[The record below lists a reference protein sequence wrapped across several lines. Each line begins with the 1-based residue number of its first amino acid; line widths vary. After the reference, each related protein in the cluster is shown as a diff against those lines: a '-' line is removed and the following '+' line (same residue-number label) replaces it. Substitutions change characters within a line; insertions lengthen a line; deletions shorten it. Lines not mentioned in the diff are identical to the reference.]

1 MKEDFVLKTAVVFC
15 VFKNFDSTKQVFAKI
30 REAKPPKLYIVADA
44 ARDRVEGEKE
54 KVEEVRR
61 YIEEHIDWECEV
73 LKNYAESNMGCG
85 RRISSGLDW
94 VFEREEQAI
103 IVEDDCV
110 PELSFFQY
118 CQEMLEYYKDDD
130 RILMV
135 SGNNPYS
142 ANYHGKHDYYF
153 SKVLFI

>member
-1 MKEDFVLKTAVVFC
+1 
-15 VFKNFDSTKQVFAKI
+15 
-30 REAKPPKLYIVADA
+30 
-44 ARDRVEGEKE
+44 
-54 KVEEVRR
+54 
-61 YIEEHIDWECEV
+61 
-73 LKNYAESNMGCG
+73 MGCG

-135 SGNNPYS
+135 SGNNPY
-142 ANYHGKHDYYF
+142 
-153 SKVLFI
+153 